1 MSEIPKNDEV
11 FDQAWDIIPK
21 RSLWSFKVRF
31 LWIIWR
37 GTDEELIDF
46 LSKYRKEHI

>member
-1 MSEIPKNDEV
+1 MPEIPENDEV
-11 FDQAWDIIPK
+11 FDQAWDVISQ

-46 LSKYRKEHI
+46 LAKYRKEHL